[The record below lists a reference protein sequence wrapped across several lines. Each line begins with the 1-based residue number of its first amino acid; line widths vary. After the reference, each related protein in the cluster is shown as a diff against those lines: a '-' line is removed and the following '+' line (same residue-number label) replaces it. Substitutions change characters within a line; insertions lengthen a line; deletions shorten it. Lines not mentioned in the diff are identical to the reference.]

1 MYNNILVATD
11 LSPRACNALKHA
23 VKLAH
28 LFNSKITLI
37 NVHEEFMDKKE
48 LVMSRVSVENIQESY
63 KATSLKAK
71 AEIKNLL
78 DVLDGD
84 DISTEIILRE
94 GKASEEILEF
104 STVLKPDLIIMGSNG
119 KDSFSDYILGTTT
132 SNVVDKSL
140 FPVLVIP
147 DIINE

>member
-63 KATSLKAK
+63 KQTSLKAK
-71 AEIKNLL
+71 NEINHLL
-78 DVLDGD
+78 DSVNGGD
-84 DISTEIILRE
+84 VQKEIILRE

-104 STVLKPDLIIMGSNG
+104 SSILKPDLIIMGSNG
-119 KDSFSDYILGTTT
+119 KDSISDYILGTTT
-132 SNVVDKSL
+132 SKIVDKSL

>member
-11 LSPRACNALKHA
+11 LSPRACNALNHA

-37 NVHEEFMDKKE
+37 NIHEEFMDKKE
-48 LVMSRVSVENIQESY
+48 LVMSRVNVENIQESY
-63 KATSLKAK
+63 KTTSLKAK
-71 AEIKNLL
+71 EEIKHLL
-78 DVLDGD
+78 DSLDGD
-84 DISTEIILRE
+84 DIETEIILRE
-94 GKASEEILEF
+94 GKASEEILEI

-119 KDSFSDYILGTTT
+119 KDSISDYILGTTT

-147 DIINE
+147 DIIDE